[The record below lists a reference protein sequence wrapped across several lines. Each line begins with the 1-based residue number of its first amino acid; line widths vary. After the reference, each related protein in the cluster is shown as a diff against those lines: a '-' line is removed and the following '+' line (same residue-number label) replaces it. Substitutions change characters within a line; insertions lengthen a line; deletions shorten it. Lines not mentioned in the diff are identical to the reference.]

1 MENTFYPSLA
11 DFSVLSAVNEG
22 LVREFQEGRQV
33 HAYLFLGPRGI
44 GKKTFSNRLG
54 QILFCTD
61 AKKPCGICGG
71 CTRFLHGVHQDV
83 LTVDDDKMLTV
94 DVIRS
99 LIETV
104 GTATFEGGNRAVYL
118 PHADRM
124 NQAAQNCLLKTLEE
138 PPRGTVFFLMA
149 EDESKLLPTIISRCR
164 VVRMAPLNTQ
174 QIQEALKRY
183 RIDDAHH
190 LAVLSRGIIG
200 QAIEMAGNDHYRS
213 LRETV
218 LLYVFQLNKPEN
230 VIRSVNALV
239 AKKSKNKNG
248 EKSPKNHSENPFTFN
263 QVLDVT
269 EDILHRL
276 MLSCVIDEELPDDIP
291 ERWKNNAKP
300 SHLHQF
306 RRMLEALFKTRQ
318 LLENQVNPQAAAEQ
332 FLYSILEETEK
343 W

>member
-1 MENTFYPSLA
+1 MENVMYPSLA
-11 DFSVLSAVNEG
+11 DFSVLSQVNDG

-54 QILFCTD
+54 QILFCSD
-61 AKKPCGICGG
+61 SKKPCGVCGG

-83 LTVDDDKMLTV
+83 LTVDDDKLLTV
-94 DVIRS
+94 DVIRG

-104 GTATFEGGNRAVYL
+104 GTGTFEGGNRAVYL

-149 EDESKLLPTIISRCR
+149 EDESRLLPTIISRCR
-164 VVRMAPLNTQ
+164 VIRMSPLNTQ
-174 QIQEALKRY
+174 QVCEALKRHHVE
-183 RIDDAHH
+183 DAQR
-190 LAVLSRGIIG
+190 LAVLSRGIVG
-200 QAIEMAGNDHYRS
+200 QAIEMAGDEHYWS
-213 LRETV
+213 LRKTV
-218 LLYVFQLNKPEN
+218 LLYVFQLEKAED
-230 VIRSVNALV
+230 VIKSVNALV
-239 AKKSKNKNG
+239 AKKSKEKKDEKGKKNK
-248 EKSPKNHSENPFTFN
+248 SDDSFTFD

-276 MLSCVIDEELPDDIP
+276 MLSCVIREELPDDIP
-291 ERWKNNAKP
+291 ERWKMNAIP

-306 RRMLEALFKTRQ
+306 RRMLEALFNTRR
-318 LLENQVNPQAAAEQ
+318 LLESQVNAQAAAEQ
-332 FLYSILEETEK
+332 FFYSILEETET